1 MRGVVVAGDD
11 VDMMMQLVVGCC
23 CCHCLI
29 MEEAGRYFRLRN
41 PLHAGNVAAL
51 VRAEEGHKSSYP
63 RAGDVEDCCGNLYL
77 DY

>member
-23 CCHCLI
+23 CYHCLI

-41 PLHAGNVAAL
+41 LLHAGNVAAL
-51 VRAEEGHKSSYP
+51 KRAEEGHTSNYP
-63 RAGDVEDCCGNLYL
+63 RAGDDEDCCENLYL